1 MAFVNWENGVS
12 MVSYIN
18 GAKSYG
24 YFEFQNLKDGLAF
37 EIVPPK
43 YQNDM
48 KSTGDNSVAGSGL
61 EKLGYPTGTIIKT
74 NKSTPTTNPVMERAG
89 IK

>member
-1 MAFVNWENGVS
+1 MGLL
-12 MVSYIN
+12 
-18 GAKSYG
+18 
-24 YFEFQNLKDGLAF
+24 LKLF
-37 EIVPPK
+37 HPN

-74 NKSTPTTNPVMERAG
+74 NKSYHLPPTLSWKELV
-89 IK
+89 